1 MHANAKAPHELT
13 RFKEQENTMESF
25 VQIKPGKRYLT
36 RAYLAVM
43 LWFVGKAI
51 QAAARADKEVAD
63 EFSTMPD
70 GYTFSLGA
78 YPNGPYMVVGKNDKG
93 RVRYLG
99 SNIDRQPVH
108 LQMTLKST
116 GHLFT
121 LFTFREST
129 PTANARDRL
138 FVLGD
143 VPHACTVTR
152 ILNIVQVY
160 LLAKPVAKLAIKRYP
175 DWPLS
180 RHIFTRAMV
189 LTRTVTGI

>member
-1 MHANAKAPHELT
+1 
-13 RFKEQENTMESF
+13 MESF

-36 RAYLAVM
+36 RIYLSSM

-51 QAAARADKEVAD
+51 QAAARVDKEVAE
-63 EFSTMPD
+63 EFSTMPN

-78 YPNGPYMVVGKNDKG
+78 YPSGPYMVVGKNDKG

-99 SNIDRQPVH
+99 SRIDKQPVH
-108 LQMTLKST
+108 LQMNLKST

-129 PTANARDRL
+129 PVANARDRL
-138 FVLGD
+138 FVVGD

-160 LLAKPVAKLAIKRYP
+160 LLLKPIARLAIKRYP
-175 DWPLS
+175 KWTWF
-180 RHIFTRAMV
+180 RHTFTRAMV

>member
-1 MHANAKAPHELT
+1 MAD
-13 RFKEQENTMESF
+13 F
-25 VQIKPGKRYLT
+25 VQIKPGKRYFT
-36 RAYLAVM
+36 RIYLSLM

-51 QAAARADKEVAD
+51 QAAARTDKEVAK
-63 EFSTMPD
+63 EFDTMPD

-78 YPNGPYMVVGKNDKG
+78 YPSGPYMVVGKDDKG
-93 RVRYLG
+93 KVRYLG
-99 SNIDRQPVH
+99 SRIDKQSVH
-108 LQMTLKST
+108 LQMNLKST

-121 LFTFREST
+121 LFTFQEST

-160 LLAKPVAKLAIKRYP
+160 LLAKPIARLAIKRYP
-175 DWPLS
+175 RWPLS